1 MEYET
6 WVQLTSQ
13 IYQIMINLK
22 KAIISLDVIP
32 YSVYLAAY
40 VTGRYFKIKELS
52 ISNLTPFILALFMC
66 ELAYSIMISPST
78 QYPQLAGDMKSFST
92 ICFLFYL
99 QLAVYFV
106 KEKNLW
112 VTLSCSLM
120 CAYMLLRRDFWSYVE
135 IHGQAYSKLLYDV
148 HWLAVC
154 ILHCFI
160 VCSLIPRSRYK
171 AAYRWLRCSV
181 WR

>member
-1 MEYET
+1 MEYEQ
-6 WVQLTSQ
+6 WVQVLSQ
-13 IYQIMINLK
+13 ICLAMTKTKSL
-22 KAIISLDVIP
+22 ISNFDLF
-32 YSVYLAAY
+32 YYALYLAAY
-40 VTGRYFKIKELS
+40 IIGRYSKIKELS

-66 ELAYSIMISPST
+66 ELTYSIMINPET
-78 QYPQLAGDMKSFST
+78 QYPKLAGDMKSFST

-99 QLAVYFV
+99 NHAVYFV

-154 ILHCFI
+154 LLHCFI